1 MTTPIAH
8 QKTVEQVRKLVEQ
21 DGVLLVASPLG
32 TLTDSAIWHYMKQNK
47 VTQLFVSTGATKWDD
62 PKHFP
67 WTTGWQPN
75 YQSEGRVYAAYILE
89 HKPDG
94 KIGVLY
100 QNDDFGKDYVK
111 GSQRWPWRRGPID
124 DRRRRSLRDDGP
136 HGRFAGDRHEGRRRR
151 CLGQYRHPEIR
162 RSGDPQGGYA
172 PSVPQTLVQVLKQ
185 CDDNPTRENI
195 MKKAAN
201 LHDFSVPMLLPGN
214 TINTSPT
221 DFAQANSD
229 GSFDGEQWRLF
240 GQLTTGKVVG

>member
-1 MTTPIAH
+1 MG
-8 QKTVEQVRKLVEQ
+8 R
-21 DGVLLVASPLG
+21 
-32 TLTDSAIWHYMKQNK
+32 
-47 VTQLFVSTGATKWDD
+47 

-94 KIGVLY
+94 KIGLLY

-195 MKKAAN
+195 MKKEEGGKLAQFLRADAVARK
-201 LHDFSVPMLLPGN
+201 HDQYEPHGLCP
-214 TINTSPT
+214 
-221 DFAQANSD
+221 DQANSD

>member
-32 TLTDSAIWHYMKQNK
+32 TLTNSAIWHYMKQNK

-111 GSQRWPWRRGPID
+111 GSQRWSWRRGPID

-136 HGRFAGDRHEGRRRR
+136 HGRSRVIG
-151 CLGQYRHPEIR
+151 
-162 RSGDPQGGYA
+162 
-172 PSVPQTLVQVLKQ
+172 
-185 CDDNPTRENI
+185 
-195 MKKAAN
+195 MKAAGV
-201 LHDFSVPMLLPGN
+201 DVFAN
-214 TINTSPT
+214 TAIPK
-221 DFAQANSD
+221 FAAQAIRKAAMPLRCPRR
-229 GSFDGEQWRLF
+229 WCRC
-240 GQLTTGKVVG
+240 

>member
-32 TLTDSAIWHYMKQNK
+32 TLTNSAIWHYMKQNK

-100 QNDDFGKDYVK
+100 QNADFGKDYVK
-111 GSQRWPWRRGPID
+111 G
-124 DRRRRSLRDDGP
+124 LKDGL
-136 HGRFAGDRHEGRRRR
+136 GDEG
-151 CLGQYRHPEIR
+151 QSMIVVAAAYETT
-162 RSGDPQGGYA
+162 DPTVGSRVIG
-172 PSVPQTLVQVLKQ
+172 
-185 CDDNPTRENI
+185 
-195 MKKAAN
+195 MKAAGAAV
-201 LHDFSVPMLLPGN
+201 LVN
-214 TINTSPT
+214 TAIPK
-221 DFAQANSD
+221 FAAQAIRKAAMPLRCPRR
-229 GSFDGEQWRLF
+229 WCRC
-240 GQLTTGKVVG
+240 